1 MRSEHHGAL
10 GAFRL
15 DEDALTS
22 EGHFHSTVTCRW
34 KKLCYVR
41 RAKVFYCLCIPANF
55 FIIHASLK
63 GCFHCPYTP
72 ESCFHS
78 PCTRAQPHFAFP
90 PLSLILVISF
100 SAKANLPITFSIK
113 YFSVSFQLLS
123 ENPRKN
129 ITFNSLPNVWGCP
142 WGVQVHS
149 QGEANQRA

>member
-1 MRSEHHGAL
+1 MR
-10 GAFRL
+10 
-15 DEDALTS
+15 DTS
-22 EGHFHSTVTCRW
+22 TPQR
-34 KKLCYVR
+34 
-41 RAKVFYCLCIPANF
+41 PAGGRSCVMSGEQRCFIACASLQFF

>member
-1 MRSEHHGAL
+1 MR
-10 GAFRL
+10 
-15 DEDALTS
+15 DTS
-22 EGHFHSTVTCRW
+22 TP
-34 KKLCYVR
+34 R
-41 RAKVFYCLCIPANF
+41 RPAGGRSCVMSGEQRCFIACASLQIF

-100 SAKANLPITFSIK
+100 SAKANLPITFRIK

-129 ITFNSLPNVWGCP
+129 ITFNSPPNVWGCP